1 MPLAYLSAEAAR
13 SRLIAIGLYTEATA
27 PSLELLTLH
36 LEPIERA
43 IDAWMGFRAAPE
55 TYTENVSSGPFSPLA
70 LIQHYPLIEVL
81 AIAQVPGFFT
91 AYLPPVEQI
100 ITGQLRAVN
109 LFNVN
114 SVVRL
119 TYRAGYDPIPGAFG
133 DAVFAILAQALRSRL
148 IPGDLAFFQS
158 PAMVGDV
165 EEIQLP
171 SGLRKRFSTRTTGA
185 IASQSAL
192 DRIMAPLADLR
203 RKIFT
208 SGEGLV

>member
-43 IDAWMGFRAAPE
+43 VDAWMGFRAAPE

-114 SVVRL
+114 SVVSL

-133 DAVFAILAQALRSRL
+133 DAVFAILAQALRSQL
-148 IPGDLAFFQS
+148 IPGDLAFLQS